1 MTTENTDNF
10 NALVAALSEA
20 TGEALAPE
28 DGKVLFAIDEDL
40 GASIVPVDEADAG
53 LDVAIATIVIGPA
66 PADGEVL
73 AFLLEQN
80 YLGVGSGEG
89 SFSIEAESGALVLYR
104 AFPLPFD
111 AAEFVDAFGR
121 LAGAAR
127 AARARITGTA
137 EPTGGF
143 GDRIMI

>member
-1 MTTENTDNF
+1 MTEENTENF
-10 NALVAALSEA
+10 NGLIAALSEA
-20 TGEALAPE
+20 TGETLSLE

-40 GASIVPVDEADAG
+40 GVSIVPADEEDAG
-53 LDVAIATIVIGPA
+53 VDVAIASILIGPA
-66 PADGEVL
+66 PEDEELLRFV
-73 AFLLEQN
+73 LEQN

-127 AARARITGTA
+127 AARARINGTA
-137 EPTGGF
+137 EPTSGL
-143 GDRIMI
+143 DSRIMI